1 VADAGLS
8 AEVRRGVS
16 VIQPCEP
23 LSYFPS
29 LPENVL
35 QDTTQIGIQSAM
47 SGLELVVLTLV
58 PVDDLAEELGSAGRD
73 VRYIGND
80 MAGFS
85 QVSYTAHESV
95 FLSIHAKAPRHAYHC
110 RFSVW
115 FNQVLR
121 KA

>member
-47 SGLELVVLTLV
+47 SGLELVAGIAGVAAAAIKVSVSLSKCRSRMARVTCT
-58 PVDDLAEELGSAGRD
+58 DSGS
-73 VRYIGND
+73 
-80 MAGFS
+80 
-85 QVSYTAHESV
+85 
-95 FLSIHAKAPRHAYHC
+95 C
-110 RFSVW
+110 R
-115 FNQVLR
+115 
-121 KA
+121 